1 MTEAT
6 ELLGLLNLIN
16 GVVWEAYPSTGH
28 GTFISGSVETLF
40 GYTSAAWIATP
51 AFWESRLHLDD
62 REQTL
67 ADYERLTQ
75 AGRPFELE
83 YRMYAADGHV
93 VWVRDH
99 ITPVIEGNT
108 MVRVAGFMI
117 DITAQKS
124 MEDALLASEG
134 RFRALVQQSSD
145 IVTVVN
151 RGGYITYASPSLHR
165 ILGLDP
171 EAIKGI
177 EVLQAMHPDEYA
189 EIRQTFAAA
198 VFGGSGA
205 TSSLTSRFR
214 HADGSYRWL
223 EWVATNRLDDPHV
236 CGMVMN
242 SRDVTDR
249 READLALAQS
259 RQTFQVL
266 FDHSPDG
273 IMLAD
278 LDGDMPIVAC
288 NEVAASMNGY
298 TVEELTGQSTYLI
311 TSGGQTLRNQPGMN
325 DAFKQRIRSEG
336 RVRMETMYRRKDG
349 SEFPVELHLAFV
361 WIQGRE
367 MLMSLG
373 RDITERHAA
382 TEALRV
388 TQSQLLA
395 SEKLAGLG
403 RLTAGLA
410 HEINTPLAATMNS
423 LYEAERLAKEY
434 HDSVG
439 VPGVTE
445 EDHREIATELRS
457 ILAEGV
463 KSTGRIGEF
472 LRTMRSHTR
481 DTVTGVIT
489 FNAVKLVTD
498 TLTMI
503 AHQARNA
510 NVALL
515 FEKPEDQVLVRGE
528 PGRFTQVLTNLVV
541 NGIHAC
547 ESTAERRVSVRFV
560 ELGGHLTME
569 VEDTGT
575 GIAPEVLP
583 RIFDPLFTTK
593 DVGKGTGLG
602 LSILHDIVTGH
613 FKGEI
618 DVRTSVGKGTTFA
631 VHFPLQA

>member
-1 MTEAT
+1 MTQTT

-28 GTFISGSVETLF
+28 GTFISEGVETLF
-40 GYTSAAWIATP
+40 GYTSAAWLATP
-51 AFWESRLHLDD
+51 TFWESRLHLDD

-67 ADYERLTQ
+67 SAYERLTQ
-75 AGRPFELE
+75 TGQPFELE
-83 YRMYAADGHV
+83 YRMHAADHRV
-93 VWVRDH
+93 VWVRDR
-99 ITPVIEGNT
+99 ITPVIEGDV

-117 DITAQKS
+117 DITAQKRT
-124 MEDALLASEG
+124 EDALMASEG

-145 IVTVVN
+145 IVTIVN

-171 EAIKGI
+171 EIIKGT

-189 EIRQTFAAA
+189 EIRQTFATA

-205 TSSLTSRFR
+205 TSSLTSRFQ
-214 HADGSYRWL
+214 HANGSYRWL

-249 READLALAQS
+249 READLALDQS
-259 RQTFQVL
+259 RRTFQVL

-273 IMLAD
+273 IMLVD

-298 TVEELTGQSTYLI
+298 TVEELTGQSTYLLMI
-311 TSGGQTLRNQPGMN
+311 GGEALRGQPGAN
-325 DAFKQRIRSEG
+325 DAFKGQIREQE
-336 RVRMETMYRRKDG
+336 RLRMETVHRRKDG
-349 SEFPVELHLAFV
+349 SEFPVEIHLAFV
-361 WIQGRE
+361 WIDGRE
-367 MLMSLG
+367 MLMSLE

-382 TEALRV
+382 TEALQAS
-388 TQSQLLA
+388 QSRLLA
-395 SEKLAGLG
+395 SEKLASLG

-434 HDSVG
+434 CDSVG
-439 VPGVTE
+439 APGVTE
-445 EDHREIATELRS
+445 DDHREIATELRS
-457 ILAEGV
+457 ILVEGV

-481 DTVTGVIT
+481 DTVTGVTT

-510 NVALL
+510 NVSLL

-547 ESTAERRVSVRFV
+547 ESTGERRVSVRFV
-560 ELGGHLTME
+560 ERDGHPVME

-618 DVRTSVGKGTTFA
+618 DVRTFVGKGTTFA
-631 VHFPLQA
+631 VHFPPQA

>member
-1 MTEAT
+1 MTQAT
-6 ELLGLLNLIN
+6 DLLGLLNAIN
-16 GVVWEAYPSTGH
+16 GVVWQADPVREHTTFVSERVEA
-28 GTFISGSVETLF
+28 LF
-40 GYTSAAWIATP
+40 GYTSATWLATP
-51 AFWESRLHLDD
+51 AFWEGHLHPED

-67 ADYERLTQ
+67 ADYERLVQ
-75 AGRPFELE
+75 MGRPFELE
-83 YRMYAADGHV
+83 YRVRAFDDRV
-93 VWVRDH
+93 VWVRDY
-99 ITPVIEGNT
+99 ITPVIEGGVVIR
-108 MVRVAGFMI
+108 MAGLTI
-117 DITAQKS
+117 DITSQKQT
-124 MEDALLASEG
+124 EAARLANEEW
-134 RFRALVQQSSD
+134 FRALVQQSSD

-151 RGGYITYASPSLHR
+151 RGGYIKYASPSLHR
-165 ILGLDP
+165 ILGLEP
-171 EAIKGI
+171 EAIKGTD
-177 EVLQAMHPDEYA
+177 VLQAMHPDEHA
-189 EIRQTFAAA
+189 EIRQMFAAA

-236 CGMVMN
+236 RGMVMN

-249 READLALAQS
+249 READLALDQS
-259 RQTFQVL
+259 RRTFQVL

-273 IMLAD
+273 IMLVD

-311 TSGGQTLRNQPGMN
+311 TSGGEALRAQPGAN
-325 DAFKQRIRSEG
+325 DAFKQRIRDEG
-336 RVRMETMYRRKDG
+336 RVRMETMHRRKDG
-349 SEFPVELHLAFV
+349 SEFPVEIHLAFV
-361 WIQGRE
+361 WIHGRE
-367 MLMSLG
+367 MLMSLE
-373 RDITERHAA
+373 RDITERQAA
-382 TEALRV
+382 TDALQAS
-388 TQSQLLA
+388 QSRLLA
-395 SEKLAGLG
+395 SEKLASLG

-410 HEINTPLAATMNS
+410 HEINSPLAATMNS
-423 LYEAERLAKEY
+423 LHEAAQLAKEY

-439 VPGVTE
+439 APGVNE
-445 EDHREIATELRS
+445 NDHREIATELRT

-463 KSTGRIGEF
+463 SSAGRIGEF
-472 LRTMRSHTR
+472 IRTIRSHTR
-481 DTVTGVIT
+481 DTVTGVTT
-489 FNAVKLVTD
+489 FNAVKLATD

-510 NVALL
+510 NVSLL
-515 FEKPEDQVLVRGE
+515 FEQPKDQVLLRGE
-528 PGRFTQVLTNLVV
+528 PGRFTQILTNLVV

-547 ESTAERRVSVRFV
+547 ELPGERRVSVRFV
-560 ELGGHLTME
+560 ERGGDPVLE

-583 RIFDPLFTTK
+583 RIFDPMFTTK

-618 DVRTSVGKGTTFA
+618 EVSTSVGKGTTFA
-631 VHFPLQA
+631 VLFPSQA